1 MHGHAGGRTRY
12 ATPLTRPPAPEHEA
26 PPSCASGWGAHYPL
40 GRGLDQSCT
49 PQHPIRPVFM
59 SDFLPAR
66 SQKVGLYSMSEP
78 IPTTHSPPPGAC
90 TPWARGPERLPKGQ
104 AGLPRSQNAA
114 RRLWARNRKR
124 SEAVHN
130 RSTRRQLPSKLPL
143 RACTLQPTRS
153 DFPQVGAG
161 VGRFAGLGLAVAHPR
176 RVEALP
182 AVFA

>member
-1 MHGHAGGRTRY
+1 
-12 ATPLTRPPAPEHEA
+12 
-26 PPSCASGWGAHYPL
+26 
-40 GRGLDQSCT
+40 
-49 PQHPIRPVFM
+49 M

-78 IPTTHSPPPGAC
+78 IPTTHSPPPRAC
-90 TPWARGPERLPKGQ
+90 TAWARGPERLPKGQ

-176 RVEALP
+176 RVGSPSRLYLGNSPENQPGTAAGAVGYSLLICYFSDLP
-182 AVFA
+182 KPFQNAMILFMARPQFLACCCFL